1 MSFAHNILPF
11 RPANDLFLC
20 AARALSMEDI
30 HCNIETIATILT
42 TDLATGARSVIPDL
56 DLDLCRSLKCS
67 PGYIEKAPHEACAQ
81 IYEKMYFSYGETC
94 R

>member
-1 MSFAHNILPF
+1 
-11 RPANDLFLC
+11 
-20 AARALSMEDI
+20 MEDI

-42 TDLATGARSVIPDL
+42 TDLVIGARSLIPDL

-67 PGYIEKAPHEACAQ
+67 PGYIEKAQHGACAQ
-81 IYEKMYFSYGETC
+81 MYEKMHSSNEDTC